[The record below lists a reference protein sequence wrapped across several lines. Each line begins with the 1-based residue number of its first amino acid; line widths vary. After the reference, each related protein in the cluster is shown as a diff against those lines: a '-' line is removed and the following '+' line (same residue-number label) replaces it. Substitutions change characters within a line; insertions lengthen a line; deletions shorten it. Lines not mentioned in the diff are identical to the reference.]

1 MNQSASV
8 CIVCGQPLAGKQ
20 SLFCSRPCKSRRT
33 NSVHQT
39 YERQL
44 HRARTLKRK
53 LILMLGGACHRCG
66 YAQNMAALEFHHT
79 DPTQKSFPLDAR
91 NLANRSW
98 SVVALEA
105 SKCELLCSNCH
116 AEHHNP
122 GWPLTEI
129 P

>member
-1 MNQSASV
+1 
-8 CIVCGQPLAGKQ
+8 
-20 SLFCSRPCKSRRT
+20 
-33 NSVHQT
+33 
-39 YERQL
+39 L